1 MEEKITNQIDDDYKK
16 KVIPLPL
23 IILLP
28 LIAQKLLITINRMT
42 KKGKKFFYSSK
53 TPELLHMSEE
63 DCDIALQTLIDN
75 GIVYVIQSGG
85 WYQCLINYDS
95 FKEFTYEIKDLYN
108 KDDIK
113 LSTDVTFRN
122 ITDDSCSIDELT
134 DDQMN
139 EITIDQFKKFQ
150 ERFYSLQK
158 KKSNN
163 DIDSL
168 FDAAKERHRKVREE
182 MARECFLLSKKDV
195 GKVSE

>member
-1 MEEKITNQIDDDYKK
+1 MEEKITIQLDADYKK

-75 GIVYVIQSGG
+75 GIVYVIPSGG

-108 KDDIK
+108 KDEIK
-113 LSTDVTFRN
+113 LSTEVTFKN
-122 ITDDSCSIDELT
+122 ITEDSCSIDELT
-134 DDQMN
+134 DDQMKD
-139 EITIDQFKKFQ
+139 ITIDQFKKFQ
-150 ERFYSLQK
+150 ERFYSIQN

-168 FDAAKERHRKVREE
+168 FDAAKERQREVRDE
-182 MARECFLLSKKDV
+182 MARECFLLSKKNV
-195 GKVSE
+195 VKVSE

>member
-1 MEEKITNQIDDDYKK
+1 MEKKITIQIDADYKK
-16 KVIPLPL
+16 KTIPLPL

-28 LIAQKLLITINRMT
+28 LIAQKLLITINRIT
-42 KKGKKFFYSSK
+42 KNGKKFFYSSK

-75 GIVYVIQSGG
+75 GFVNVIPSGG

-95 FKEFTYEIKDLYN
+95 YKEFTYEITDLYN
-108 KDDIK
+108 KEDIK

-122 ITDDSCSIDELT
+122 ITDDSCLIDELT
-134 DDQMN
+134 DDQMKY
-139 EITIDQFKKFQ
+139 ITIDQFKKFQ

-168 FDAAKERHRKVREE
+168 FDAAKEMQREAREE
-182 MARECFLLSKKDV
+182 MARECFLLSKNDV

>member
-1 MEEKITNQIDDDYKK
+1 MEKKITIQIDADYKK
-16 KVIPLPL
+16 KTIPLPL
-23 IILLP
+23 IVLLP
-28 LIAQKLLITINRMT
+28 PIAERLLIIINRIT
-42 KKGKKFFYSSK
+42 KNGKKFFYSSK
-53 TPELLHMSEE
+53 TPKLFHMNQEE
-63 DCDIALQTLIDN
+63 CDIALQTLIDN
-75 GIVYVIQSGG
+75 GIVNVVQSGD
-85 WYQCLINYDS
+85 WYQCLVNYDS
-95 FKEFTYEIKDLYN
+95 FKEFTYEITDLYD
-108 KDDIK
+108 KEDIK

-168 FDAAKERHRKVREE
+168 FDAKERQREAREE
-182 MARECFLLSKKDV
+182 MARECFRLSKNDV
-195 GKVSE
+195 

>member
-1 MEEKITNQIDDDYKK
+1 MEKKVTIQIDADFKK

-23 IILLP
+23 IVLLP
-28 LIAQKLLITINRMT
+28 PIAERLLIIINRIT
-42 KKGKKFFYSSK
+42 KNGKKFFYSSK
-53 TPELLHMSEE
+53 TPKLFHMNQEE
-63 DCDIALQTLIDN
+63 CDIALQTLIDN
-75 GIVYVIQSGG
+75 GIVNVVQSGD
-85 WYQCLINYDS
+85 WYQCLVNYDS
-95 FKEFTYEIKDLYN
+95 FKDFTYEITDLYD
-108 KDDIK
+108 KEDIK
-113 LSTDVTFRN
+113 LSTEVTFRN

-168 FDAAKERHRKVREE
+168 FDAKERQRKVRDE
-182 MARECFLLSKKDV
+182 MARECFMLSKKDSI
-195 GKVSE
+195 KVSE

>member
-1 MEEKITNQIDDDYKK
+1 MEKKVTIQIDADFKK

-23 IILLP
+23 IVLLP
-28 LIAQKLLITINRMT
+28 PIAERLLIIINRIT
-42 KKGKKFFYSSK
+42 KNGKKFFYSSK
-53 TPELLHMSEE
+53 TPKLFHMNQEE
-63 DCDIALQTLIDN
+63 CDIALQTLIDN
-75 GIVYVIQSGG
+75 GIVNVVQSGD
-85 WYQCLINYDS
+85 WYQCLVNYDS
-95 FKEFTYEIKDLYN
+95 FKDFTYEITDLYD
-108 KDDIK
+108 KEDIK
-113 LSTDVTFRN
+113 LSTEVTFRN

-134 DDQMN
+134 DEQMN

-168 FDAAKERHRKVREE
+168 FDAKERQRKVRDE
-182 MARECFLLSKKDV
+182 MARECFLLSKNDV

>member
-1 MEEKITNQIDDDYKK
+1 MEKKVTIQIDADFKK

-23 IILLP
+23 IVLLP
-28 LIAQKLLITINRMT
+28 PIAERLLIIINRIT
-42 KKGKKFFYSSK
+42 KNGKKFFYSSK
-53 TPELLHMSEE
+53 TPKLFHMNQEE
-63 DCDIALQTLIDN
+63 CDIALQTLIDN
-75 GIVYVIQSGG
+75 GIVNVVQSGD
-85 WYQCLINYDS
+85 WYQCLVNYDS
-95 FKEFTYEIKDLYN
+95 FKEFTYEITDLYD
-108 KDDIK
+108 KEEIK

-168 FDAAKERHRKVREE
+168 FDAKERQREAREE
-182 MARECFLLSKKDV
+182 MARECFLLSKNDV
-195 GKVSE
+195 GKVSD

>member
-85 WYQCLINYDS
+85 WYQCLINYES

-139 EITIDQFKKFQ
+139 EITIEQFKKFQ

-168 FDAAKERHRKVREE
+168 FDAAEERHRKVREE

-195 GKVSE
+195 GNVSE

>member
-1 MEEKITNQIDDDYKK
+1 MEKKVTIQIDADFKK

-23 IILLP
+23 IVLLP
-28 LIAQKLLITINRMT
+28 PIAERLLIIINRIT
-42 KKGKKFFYSSK
+42 KNGKKFFYSSK
-53 TPELLHMSEE
+53 TPKLFHMNQEE
-63 DCDIALQTLIDN
+63 CDIALQTLIDN
-75 GIVYVIQSGG
+75 GIVNVVQSGD
-85 WYQCLINYDS
+85 WYQCLVNYDS
-95 FKEFTYEIKDLYN
+95 FKDFTYEITDLYD
-108 KDDIK
+108 KEDIK
-113 LSTDVTFRN
+113 LSTEVTFRN

-134 DDQMN
+134 DEQMN

-168 FDAAKERHRKVREE
+168 FDAKERQRKVRDE
-182 MARECFLLSKKDV
+182 MARECFLLSKKSV